1 MKLGDRYLVWRLRRN
16 DRAACRE
23 LIERHHAVVF
33 GYLRGLG
40 AQQALAEDLTQ
51 ETFVAAWRSI
61 DRLREAAS
69 LRSWLIAIARNE
81 FLQSVRVKAVPVV
94 ELDDTCEV
102 VDPSAGTDMRLE
114 QHERDRRT
122 RRAVQELEL
131 TLRETIA
138 LHYFEGLSLREIAT
152 ITGVPAGTAKS
163 RLNRALGCLRELL
176 DREDDHVEQRDGD
189 ALAGTR

>member
-1 MKLGDRYLVWRLRRN
+1 VKLGDRYLVWRLRRN

-23 LIERHHAVVF
+23 LIDRHHAVVF

-51 ETFVAAWRSI
+51 ETFLQAWRSI
-61 DRLREAAS
+61 DRLREASS

-81 FLQSVRVKAVPVV
+81 FLQVVRVKAVPVID
-94 ELDDTCEV
+94 LDDTSEV
-102 VDPSAGTDMRLE
+102 VDPSGGTDTRFE
-114 QHERDRRT
+114 QHERDRKT
-122 RRAVQELEL
+122 RHAVQQLDI

-163 RLNRALGCLRELL
+163 RLNRALECLRELL
-176 DREDDHVEQRDGD
+176 EQENEHVERTSGD

>member
-1 MKLGDRYLVWRLRRN
+1 MKLGDRYLVWRLRHN

-23 LIERHHAVVF
+23 LIERHHALVF

-40 AQQALAEDLTQ
+40 AHQGLAEDLTQ
-51 ETFVAAWRSI
+51 ETFVRAWRSI

-81 FLQSVRVKAVPVV
+81 FLQTVRVKTLPMV
-94 ELDDTCEV
+94 ELDETRDP
-102 VDPSAGTDMRLE
+102 VDPSDGTDTRLE
-114 QHERDRRT
+114 KHERDRKT
-122 RRAVQELEL
+122 RHAVGQLEI

-163 RLNRALGCLRELL
+163 RLNRALECLRELL
-176 DREDDHVEQRDGD
+176 EQENDHDERRSGD

>member
-23 LIERHHAVVF
+23 LVARHHAVVF

-40 AQQALAEDLTQ
+40 APQALAEDLCQ
-51 ETFVAAWRSI
+51 ETFLAAWRSI

-81 FLQSVRVKAVPVV
+81 FLQSVRVKSLPVV
-94 ELDDTCEV
+94 DLDDTCDV
-102 VDPSAGTDMRLE
+102 VDPAAGTDTRFE

-122 RRAVQELEL
+122 RHAVQQLEL

-163 RLNRALGCLRELL
+163 RLNRALECLRELL
-176 DREDDHVEQRDGD
+176 DQENEYVERTGGD

>member
-23 LIERHHAVVF
+23 LIERHHGMVF

-40 AQQALAEDLTQ
+40 AYHALAEDLTQ
-51 ETFVAAWRSI
+51 ETFLQAWRSI

-81 FLQSVRVKAVPVV
+81 FLQSVRVKVLPVV
-94 ELDDTCEV
+94 ELDDSSDV
-102 VDPSAGTDMRLE
+102 VDPSAGTDTRFE
-114 QHERDRRT
+114 QHERDRKT
-122 RRAVQELEL
+122 RHAVQQLEL

-138 LHYFEGLSLREIAT
+138 LHYFEGFPLREVAT

-163 RLNRALGCLRELL
+163 RLNRALECLRELL
-176 DREDDHVEQRDGD
+176 DQENEHVERAGGD